1 MPIIIHIRFLPP
13 MSGGFLVVPSPTP
26 RTFSETKTQRKIS
39 ERRAAKGRPGRPEQ
53 PSGPRAPRMEAGEPW
68 EVDLE
73 EPFFHFSFG
82 WNMLEQKKQD
92 LIRQIG

>member
-1 MPIIIHIRFLPP
+1 MDTLVTFAYHFLYSCFLQPR
-13 MSGGFLVVPSPTP
+13 SGTGGSLIVPFPTP
-26 RTFSETKTQRKIS
+26 TFSEAKTQRKIS

-73 EPFFHFSFG
+73 EPFFWVQTCY
-82 WNMLEQKKQD
+82 WNRK
-92 LIRQIG
+92 I

>member
-1 MPIIIHIRFLPP
+1 MDTLVTFAYHFLYSCFLQPR
-13 MSGGFLVVPSPTP
+13 SGTGGSLIVPSPTP
-26 RTFSETKTQRKIS
+26 TFSEAKTQRKIS

-73 EPFFHFSFG
+73 EPFFLVG
-82 WNMLEQKKQD
+82 TCWNRK
-92 LIRQIG
+92 I